1 MTPPDAIVLSYLA
14 AQSLIDIRT
23 RRISLLFT
31 CVTAGA
37 GVLHMILNR
46 TGEMP
51 ECFLALLPGALLLL
65 LGFAAGERV
74 GKGDGLILLTCG
86 LFLTSSAAWETLLF
100 GLLFSSA
107 FAVFLLI
114 VKKRKSNASFPFV
127 PFLCTGFLA
136 AFFLPL
142 MQGIL

>member
-100 GLLFSSA
+100 GLLFSQRS
-107 FAVFLLI
+107 
-114 VKKRKSNASFPFV
+114 RYS
-127 PFLCTGFLA
+127 C
-136 AFFLPL
+136 
-142 MQGIL
+142 